1 MPRIASRAPACQCQ
15 WLHTACQRQFPVGCT
30 PRTILISISTLQ
42 PFGTE
47 RQSGRRQRIGPG
59 GLLAAARTC
68 AVAAGALLG
77 SLLQLLKRD
86 LCLLNAGCSRWQHGN
101 APARA
106 RGPGTRRA
114 PPRWSV
120 QRPGCQQLAN
130 ASHAHAGGGGVP
142 APVVIQKT
150 GRRAWAGA
158 TRGTGCGPSRR
169 SAARWRRC
177 CGAWLRW

>member
-15 WLHTACQRQFPVGCT
+15 WLHTACQRQLPVAHHE
-30 PRTILISISTLQ
+30 LVSTLQ
-42 PFGTE
+42 PFGTK

-114 PPRWSV
+114 PPPV
-120 QRPGCQQLAN
+120 ERPAPW
-130 ASHAHAGGGGVP
+130 VP
-142 APVVIQKT
+142 AARKRFTRPRRVRWGARARGHT
-150 GRRAWAGA
+150 EDRPPRMGRSD
-158 TRGTGCGPSRR
+158 TRDRVWT
-169 SAARWRRC
+169 
-177 CGAWLRW
+177 